1 MTHHPQPLDIS
12 INGLDKRLMRNKYE
26 DWYAKNIV
34 CQLNGGVSSD
44 NVKVDTRLT
53 VIREVHARWIHEL
66 FLYLKGRPDD
76 VRKGFEKSGITDAC
90 RPDFELDENPF
101 ADLL

>member
-1 MTHHPQPLDIS
+1 M
-12 INGLDKRLMRNKYE
+12 
-26 DWYAKNIV
+26 
-34 CQLNGGVSSD
+34 
-44 NVKVDTRLT
+44 
-53 VIREVHARWIHEL
+53 IREVHARWINEL